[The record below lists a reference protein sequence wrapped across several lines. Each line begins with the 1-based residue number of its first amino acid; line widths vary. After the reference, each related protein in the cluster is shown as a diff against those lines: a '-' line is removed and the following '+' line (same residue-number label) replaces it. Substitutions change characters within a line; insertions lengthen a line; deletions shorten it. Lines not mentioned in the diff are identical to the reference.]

1 MKTKTFVSF
10 PVVFFAMAAL
20 MLGFYSMQSH
30 RTMTSAP
37 SLVFVNSQ
45 PIVVTNIKAEKIVL
59 AQPKAIAQAKV
70 AMNPGPVVMPIMPPA
85 ISFKVL
91 PLYPQAA
98 LSAGQQGM
106 VLLSALVGL
115 GGQVE
120 QVQVKTSSGVAAL
133 DQSAINAVSQW
144 KFNPASQAGAAMSS
158 WFEVPVSFQILNN

>member
-1 MKTKTFVSF
+1 MNTKTLSAFPIVLFVL
-10 PVVFFAMAAL
+10 VGAV
-20 MLGFYSMQSH
+20 LGFYSMQSH
-30 RTMTSAP
+30 RTMTSAS

-45 PIVVTNIKAEKIVL
+45 PIVVTNIKAEKIAI

-70 AMNPGPVVMPIMPPA
+70 AMNPGPVIMPIMPPA

-120 QVQVKTSSGVAAL
+120 QVQVKTSSGVADL

-144 KFNPASQAGAAMSS
+144 KFNPASQAGAALSS
-158 WFEVPVSFQILNN
+158 WFEVPVRFSIQ